1 MQLVNNGTSV
11 YSLES
16 FFDISPF
23 FLNDAG
29 SFQPIAKALETCSA
43 SGTTGQKR
51 EGEEN
56 KPGSA
61 LGPSLQVQPEHV
73 FYIWVLFKVLF

>member
-1 MQLVNNGTSV
+1 MQLVNNGTSI

-16 FFDISPF
+16 FFDSPF

-51 EGEEN
+51 EGDEN

-73 FYIWVLFKVLF
+73 FYI